1 MGRDSICFC
10 DSKKLCHN
18 SNISKEI
25 PKELDRKN
33 NFKAHNKGKKFKS
46 SLQINSKITEFL
58 STNNILEENPEEN
71 NVNTAKNTNLTNN
84 PLTNRSNIHNSGIS
98 NITFETIKI
107 NNNISEIIKD
117 NKNEENIFGQ
127 MSIIEENE
135 PEKKLYML
143 KQVKIV

>member
-1 MGRDSICFC
+1 M
-10 DSKKLCHN
+10 
-18 SNISKEI
+18 
-25 PKELDRKN
+25 DRKN

-58 STNNILEENPEEN
+58 STNNIEENPEEN

-84 PLTNRSNIHNSGIS
+84 PLTNRSNIHNNSGIS

-107 NNNISEIIKD
+107 NNNNSEIIKD
-117 NKNEENIFGQ
+117 DKNEEKIFVQ

-135 PEKKLYML
+135 PEKKLLYAKTSKNSLNDFLEYL
-143 KQVKIV
+143 KKIIKTKR